1 MAIIKIRATR
11 DRGFTIVSNHYI
23 LDQSLNAKEKGILTV
38 MLSKPDNWD
47 MSVEGLTCYFSDGT
61 ASLRKG
67 IQRLEEMGYLLRLT
81 IRGQQGR
88 FGHSPYVVFEKPLPE
103 QKRCDPD
110 YNPLNDADLDDLY
123 EISDSDRARWL
134 SLVACA
140 ATPNVRSS
148 RRACVTAASL
158 RRSSAEAAGDGC
170 SFAQSVPSAEN
181 APVVIPAVENHPQI
195 NTVVTSIPDS
205 KKVDINTSF
214 CRADSY
220 PSYPSY
226 PSAPVIAAPAE
237 QPGHKH
243 VDNFV
248 DNSVDNAE
256 AEPKQVPMYDRLT
269 AYVATH
275 ELQKHSEERYHK
287 RNSSASYST
296 GYTASDR
303 FNVCAQRTRAF
314 ERRYSRIPKE
324 ERSDREAVKQKIC
337 YDTLCSEFSRERI
350 DTVVDVMMEVNNCV
364 EGRFRIDGMTLT
376 ADSLREYFD
385 RVNQFTVEHMFR
397 NLSNYHKP
405 IQKPK
410 AFFRS
415 SLYNAVISMN
425 EEIREQ
431 VKADHPLLF
440 IDSGHTAPAYDESDG
455 LEYDLASP
463 PIPIQPAYACG

>member
-110 YNPLNDADLDDLY
+110 YNPLDDADLDDLY

-243 VDNFV
+243 VDN
-248 DNSVDNAE
+248 SVDNAE
-256 AEPKQVPMYDRLT
+256 AEPKQVPMYDRMT

>member
-47 MSVEGLTCYFSDGT
+47 MSVEGLTRYFSDGT

-123 EISDSDRARWL
+123 EISDSDRTRWL

-148 RRACVTAASL
+148 RRAPVTAASL
-158 RRSSAEAAGDGC
+158 RRSSEEATGDGC
-170 SFAQSVPSAEN
+170 SYAQTVPSAEN

-195 NTVVTSIPDS
+195 NTVITSIPDS

-226 PSAPVIAAPAE
+226 PSDPVIAAPDE
-237 QPGHKH
+237 HLGHKH
-243 VDNFV
+243 
-248 DNSVDNAE
+248 VDNAE
-256 AEPKQVPMYDRLT
+256 AEPKQVPMYDQLT

-275 ELQKHSEERYHK
+275 ELQEHSEERYHK
-287 RNSSASYST
+287 RNSSAAYSN
-296 GYTASDR
+296 GYTAPYH
-303 FNVCAQRTRAF
+303 FNAYMQRTQAF
-314 ERRYSRIPKE
+314 ERRYSCIPE
-324 ERSDREAVKQKIC
+324 EEHPDREAVKQRIC

-350 DTVVDVMMEVNNCV
+350 DTVVDVIMEVNNCV

-440 IDSGHTAPAYDESDG
+440 IDSRHTAPTYDESDG
-455 LEYDLASP
+455 LEYAFASP
-463 PIPIQPAYACG
+463 PTAIQPAYACG